1 MEVLLSWHLSAV
13 ELTVEVT
20 VVVEVLVQ
28 VLLSWCLMRWL
39 LLWRCLGCLMRW
51 SLLWRCL
58 EVLVEVVCQLIFGL
72 CLRVPSKGVSFPK
85 PEPGSRTEE
94 GHSHLG

>member
-1 MEVLLSWHLSAV
+1 MRWCLEDWP
-13 ELTVEVT
+13 LTVEVT

-28 VLLSWCLMRWL
+28 VLLSWCLMR
-39 LLWRCLGCLMRW
+39 R

-72 CLRVPSKGVSFPK
+72 CLRVPTKGVSFPK

-94 GHSHLG
+94 AHSHLG

>member
-1 MEVLLSWHLSAV
+1 MRWCLEDWP
-13 ELTVEVT
+13 LTVEVT

-28 VLLSWCLMRWL
+28 VLLSWCLMR
-39 LLWRCLGCLMRW
+39 R

-58 EVLVEVVCQLIFGL
+58 ELLVEVVCQLIFGL

>member
-1 MEVLLSWHLSAV
+1 MSWRLSAV

-28 VLLSWCLMRWL
+28 VLLSWCLMR
-39 LLWRCLGCLMRW
+39 R

-72 CLRVPSKGVSFPK
+72 CLRVPTKGGSFPK
-85 PEPGSRTEE
+85 PEPGSKTE
-94 GHSHLG
+94 

>member
-1 MEVLLSWHLSAV
+1 MRRCLEDWP
-13 ELTVEVT
+13 LTVEVT

-28 VLLSWCLMRWL
+28 VLLSWCLMRRSL
-39 LLWRCLGCLMRW
+39 
-51 SLLWRCL
+51 LLWRCL

-72 CLRVPSKGVSFPK
+72 CSRVPTKGVSLPK

-94 GHSHLG
+94 CHSHLG